1 MKRSAGYFLL
11 LLMVVP
17 VIPYAQNELHVVG
30 DIYYENDPLPNA
42 MISIDEDTIHFG
54 SHQSNNNGKFYFN
67 LQYQHNYTIT
77 FSKPGFMSKKIQINT
92 DVPDFID
99 PGGNQVVAIKLELM
113 KATGD
118 MPDVPSVLGI
128 VKFNMA
134 TKEFSYQSKYNRNT
148 FTNIQM
154 AGLDSF
160 EADEYR
166 NLIPEEVKEETVDI
180 DIPAI
185 SYEDDMDQRKNE
197 YYEDIVNKRNQM
209 VDKDTLMNKE
219 ELSLLKADKEIPFD
233 TTINK
238 YEHHHMKVTEIII
251 NNDKILRIYHRVK
264 HDWGAVFYF
273 KNYRSI
279 SKAFFTIETNLK
291 N

>member
-1 MKRSAGYFLL
+1 MKRSAVYFLL
-11 LLMVVP
+11 LLLVFP
-17 VIPYAQNELHVVG
+17 VLAYAQKELHVVG
-30 DIYYENDPLPNA
+30 DIYYEDDPMFNA
-42 MISIDEDTIHFG
+42 RINIDEDSINVG
-54 SHQSNNNGKFYFN
+54 SYKSNSNGKFYFN

-77 FSKPGFMSKKIQINT
+77 FSKQGFMSKKIQINT

-99 PGGNQVVAIKLELM
+99 PGDYQVVAIKLELM

-118 MPDVPSVLGI
+118 MPDVASVLGI
-128 VKFNMA
+128 IKFNMA
-134 TKEFSYQSKYNRNT
+134 TKEFSYHSKYNRNT
-148 FTNIQM
+148 LTNIQM

-160 EADEYR
+160 DADKYR
-166 NLIPEEVKEETVDI
+166 DLIPEEVMEDTVDI

-185 SYEDDMDQRKNE
+185 SYEDELDQRKNE
-197 YYEDIVNKRNQM
+197 YYENIINKRNQM
-209 VDKDTLMNKE
+209 VSKDTLMNEK
-219 ELSLLKADKEIPFD
+219 ELSLLEADKEIPFD
-233 TTINK
+233 TTINN

-279 SKAFFTIETNLK
+279 SKTFFMIETNLK